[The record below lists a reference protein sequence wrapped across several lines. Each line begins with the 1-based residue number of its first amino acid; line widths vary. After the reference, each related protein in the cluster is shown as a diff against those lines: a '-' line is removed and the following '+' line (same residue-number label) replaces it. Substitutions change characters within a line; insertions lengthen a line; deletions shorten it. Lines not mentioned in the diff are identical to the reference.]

1 MKLLDIYLIYVSIN
15 YNDECFFKIIYLF
28 LFIFVWIIKVLIM
41 NFLFKLIVVDLIEWL
56 LEMFLLN
63 IKFLLRLFNVRLVV
77 KNIKSIF
84 L

>member
-41 NFLFKLIVVDLIEWL
+41 NFLFKLIVVELIEWL

-63 IKFLLRLFNVRLVV
+63 IWFLLRLFNVRLVG